1 MPGYIPRALGDEA
14 HLHGNSAGAQEHAF
28 VPQQHGFPPGF
39 HRPMAQPAPQRHG
52 TFGAQPHIMPN
63 SPVSG
68 FSYVPYQP
76 AQPDQRYDVLLQRIA
91 GLENAVGQL
100 QATCSQLSARDAAL
114 LQRVGGMVAM
124 ECASQMASLEE
135 KVDEMGS
142 DIAEVSSKRTAA
154 LSRPPSRKSAHSYS
168 PKPSSSPSV
177 IDYSEEGEDD
187 ASSMGSGSV
196 ASRGSRATLSAAA
209 KKLPQFSTKDVDR
222 LKTKLDPSGAE
233 NWIADFIESVEDVSD
248 DAAAILRLDLETFE
262 RRLARGD
269 IDSTLDRWCARQA
282 LNCFDGT
289 SMHVQSLQGSLRG
302 DAQRAR
308 RLDSTCSARFA
319 SSVSARASRR
329 VARWSSSMRQFS
341 SRLETARRRRWSTLS
356 DCARDSR
363 LSRSTAPSR

>member
-1 MPGYIPRALGDEA
+1 MEDNRLAPSGELGAAGLSQFATPDMARGNSVDSSRVVTHGSTLVNDPTTGAAGAVLASQPSNGMEPSARMPGYIPRALGDEA

-142 DIAEVSSKRTAA
+142 DIAGVSSKRTAA

-187 ASSMGSGSV
+187 AS
-196 ASRGSRATLSAAA
+196 
-209 KKLPQFSTKDVDR
+209 
-222 LKTKLDPSGAE
+222 
-233 NWIADFIESVEDVSD
+233 
-248 DAAAILRLDLETFE
+248 
-262 RRLARGD
+262 
-269 IDSTLDRWCARQA
+269 
-282 LNCFDGT
+282 
-289 SMHVQSLQGSLRG
+289 
-302 DAQRAR
+302 
-308 RLDSTCSARFA
+308 
-319 SSVSARASRR
+319 
-329 VARWSSSMRQFS
+329 
-341 SRLETARRRRWSTLS
+341 
-356 DCARDSR
+356 
-363 LSRSTAPSR
+363 